1 LLFSSGATVYFL
13 RRDPSTGATV
23 PWPHELRAQ
32 KIDNGSGSKVET
44 GQFGL
49 NADDGP
55 HDFCIYV
62 RNESRHEFII
72 VTVLIDGHKVAHQ
85 SVKKERKVRI
95 MTDEGNFFRIGET
108 MDEVD
113 TEAARDGRQCA
124 ENQTIVFRLAPG
136 RSGGRKTFTAQETG
150 EVVKSLSAKK
160 QRLDKKGTSMG
171 VTEGACGGGEKERR
185 PVGSKYTTNSVV
197 AADGEVEL
205 AKVHYNSDFG
215 LTANHMADPAA
226 EAAEAARKEAEKN
239 TPQPLGPLREARMAK
254 RKEKERLERLE
265 KERLEKQAV
274 KQEAA

>member
-1 LLFSSGATVYFL
+1 MLFSSGATVYFL
-13 RRDPSTGATV
+13 RREPSTGATV

-32 KIDNGSGSKVET
+32 KIDDGSGSKVET
-44 GQFGL
+44 GRFGL

-62 RNESRHEFII
+62 HNQSRREYIFA
-72 VTVLIDGHKVAHQ
+72 TVLIDGRQVAHH
-85 SVKKERKVRI
+85 SVKQGRKLCI
-95 MTDEGNFFRIGET
+95 MTEEGNFFRIGET
-108 MDEVD
+108 IDEVD
-113 TEAARDGRQCA
+113 TEAARDGRQSA
-124 ENQTIVFRLAPG
+124 ENQTIVVRLAPG
-136 RSGGRKTFTAQETG
+136 RSGGMKTFTVQETS
-150 EVVKSLSAKK
+150 EVDKSLSAKK

-185 PVGSKYTTNSVV
+185 PVGSKYTSNSVV

-226 EAAEAARKEAEKN
+226 EAAEAARKAAEQN
-239 TPQPLGPLREARMAK
+239 APQPLGPLREARIAK

-265 KERLEKQAV
+265 KDAVKQEAV